1 MSEKQPTRILPCS
14 MIRSEAG
21 PGHRDCPLCHGT
33 GLLEF
38 DPTTGTLKSST
49 RRQGDEFYV
58 GVDPEKPRSI

>member
-1 MSEKQPTRILPCS
+1 